1 MTKNAHDRPVLLA
14 AGGTGGHLFPAY
26 ALAEELGRR
35 GYRVE
40 LATDERGD
48 RYGTGFPARKIHPIP
63 SATITGKSP
72 VAIAQTGWTL
82 AKGVRQA
89 HSLLGEIGPSVVVG
103 FGGYP
108 SFPPVTAAALRW
120 IPTIIHE
127 QNAVLGRAN
136 RALAPRVSAV
146 ATSFDRVKFLE
157 GVSPSRIHLT
167 GNPVRSAVLAAMNQ
181 PYPVIWSTGEIRLVV
196 FGGSQGA
203 RLFSDIMPEALA
215 MLPWELQQR
224 LYVTQQCREED
235 IGRVQDAYTR
245 AGIATD
251 CATFFRDLPERIA
264 GAHIVIARSGASTI
278 SELTAIGR
286 PSILVPLPHAVD
298 NDQLLNATSLAEAGG
313 AWCIEQSVLTPQRLA
328 EELFGLLG
336 RPERL
341 AAAAKAARE
350 QGRADADQRL
360 ADLVER
366 FTAESAA

>member
-1 MTKNAHDRPVLLA
+1 MTNNAKDRPVLLA

-35 GYRVE
+35 GYAVE

-48 RYGTGFPARKIHPIP
+48 RYGTGFPAQAVHAIP

-72 VAIAQTGWTL
+72 AALAQTGWTL

-89 HSLLGEIGPSVVVG
+89 HGLLGEIGPSVVVG

-108 SFPPVTAAALRW
+108 SFPPVAAAALRW

-136 RALAPRVSAV
+136 RTLAKRVTAV
-146 ATSFDRVKFLE
+146 ATSFERVKYLE
-157 GVSPSRIHLT
+157 GVSPSRIYLT
-167 GNPVRSAVLAAMNQ
+167 GNPVRSTVLAAMTL

-203 RLFSDIMPEALA
+203 RLFSDMMPEALA
-215 MLPWELQQR
+215 MLPWEFQQR
-224 LYVTQQCREED
+224 LFVTQQCREED
-235 IGRVQDAYTR
+235 IARVQSAYGR
-245 AGIATD
+245 IGIAAE
-251 CATFFRDLPERIA
+251 CATFFRDLPNRIA
-264 GAHIVIARSGASTI
+264 ASHLVIARSGASTI
-278 SELTAIGR
+278 AELTAIGR
-286 PSILVPLPHAVD
+286 PSVLVPLPHAVD

-328 EELFGLLG
+328 EELTGLLS

-341 AAAAKAARE
+341 SAAAKASRA

-360 ADLVER
+360 ADLVEHLMAR
-366 FTAESAA
+366 